1 MNRDMVV
8 EINVNNVP
16 DYAEGYKCIVAKVV
30 GSEFYFYGAWNNL
43 LRAREVAAEI
53 GGVVLKNVD

>member
-1 MNRDMVV
+1 MDKNMTV
-8 EINVNNVP
+8 EIMINNVP
-16 DYAEGYKCIVAKVV
+16 DYAEGYKCIVARVV

-53 GGVVLKNVD
+53 GGVVLRNVD